1 MATLLFET
9 DELTEQRLQEFS
21 KTLSEKD
28 RRRFDAIE
36 ATQRGSGGITYIANL
51 LGCSMKTVERG
62 VAELGQLSNDP
73 AAGRVRRPGGGR
85 KKD

>member
-21 KTLSEKD
+21 KTLSKKD

-36 ATQRGSGGITYIANL
+36 AKQRGSGGITYIANL